1 MRPDREMSAWEPD
14 DEPRRMPWRLLA
26 FAAAAAGLIVAMVV
40 R

>member
-1 MRPDREMSAWEPD
+1 MNCWDPQDQ
-14 DEPRRMPWRLLA
+14 PRRLPWRLLA